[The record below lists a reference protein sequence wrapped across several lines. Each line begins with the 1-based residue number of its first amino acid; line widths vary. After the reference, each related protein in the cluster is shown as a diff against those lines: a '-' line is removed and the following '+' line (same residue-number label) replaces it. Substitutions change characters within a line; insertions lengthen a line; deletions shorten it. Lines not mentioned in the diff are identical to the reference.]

1 VTEVASCQLP
11 VAREGIGGSHW
22 QLTTNNWQLE
32 LDMATKAWVAKQKR
46 REALVKRFADV
57 RRELK
62 KKKDYAGLANLPRD
76 SSPTRS
82 RNRCQLT
89 GRSRGVL
96 RKFKISRIM
105 LRELALAGKIP
116 GLKKAS
122 W

>member
-1 VTEVASCQLP
+1 
-11 VAREGIGGSHW
+11 
-22 QLTTNNWQLE
+22 
-32 LDMATKAWVAKQKR
+32 MATKAWVAKQKR
-46 REALVKRFADV
+46 REELVKRFADT

-62 KKKDYAGLANLPRD
+62 KQKNYAALAKLPRD

-82 RNRCQLT
+82 HNRCQLT

>member
-1 VTEVASCQLP
+1 
-11 VAREGIGGSHW
+11 
-22 QLTTNNWQLE
+22 
-32 LDMATKAWVAKQKR
+32 MATKAWVAKQKR
-46 REALVKRFADV
+46 REALVTRFAEI
-57 RRELK
+57 RRQLK
-62 KKKDYAGLANLPRD
+62 KEKNYAAIAKLPRD

-82 RNRCQLT
+82 HNRCQLT
-89 GRSRGVL
+89 GRSKGTL

>member
-1 VTEVASCQLP
+1 
-11 VAREGIGGSHW
+11 
-22 QLTTNNWQLE
+22 
-32 LDMATKAWVAKQKR
+32 MATKAWVAKQKR
-46 REALVKRFADV
+46 REALVKKFAEI

-62 KKKDYAGLANLPRD
+62 KQKNYAAIANLPRD

-82 RNRCQLT
+82 HNRCQLT

-96 RKFKISRIM
+96 RKFKVSRIM

>member
-1 VTEVASCQLP
+1 
-11 VAREGIGGSHW
+11 
-22 QLTTNNWQLE
+22 
-32 LDMATKAWVAKQKR
+32 MATTAWVEKQKR
-46 REALVKRFADV
+46 REALVKKYADV
-57 RRELK
+57 RRKLK
-62 KKKDYAGLANLPRD
+62 KEKNFSALAKLPRD

-82 RNRCQLT
+82 HNRCQLT
-89 GRSRGVL
+89 GRGKGVL

>member
-1 VTEVASCQLP
+1 
-11 VAREGIGGSHW
+11 
-22 QLTTNNWQLE
+22 
-32 LDMATKAWVAKQKR
+32 MATKAWISKQKR
-46 REALVKRFADV
+46 REALVARFAEV

-62 KKKDYAGLANLPRD
+62 KKKDYAGLAKLPRD

-82 RNRCQLT
+82 HLRCQLT
-89 GRSRGVL
+89 GRSKGNL

-116 GLKKAS
+116 GMKKAS

>member
-1 VTEVASCQLP
+1 
-11 VAREGIGGSHW
+11 
-22 QLTTNNWQLE
+22 
-32 LDMATKAWVAKQKR
+32 MATKAWVSKQKR
-46 REALVKRFADV
+46 RAELVQRFAEV
-57 RRELK
+57 RRQLK
-62 KKKDYAGLANLPRD
+62 KEKNYAALAKLPRD

-82 RNRCQLT
+82 HLRCELT
-89 GRSRGVL
+89 GRSRGNL